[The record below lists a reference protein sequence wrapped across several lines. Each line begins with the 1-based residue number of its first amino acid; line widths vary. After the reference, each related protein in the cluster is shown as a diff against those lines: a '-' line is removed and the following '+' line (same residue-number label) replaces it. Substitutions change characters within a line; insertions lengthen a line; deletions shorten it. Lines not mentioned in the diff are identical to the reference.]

1 MKTQYSNRI
10 KRKVLRK
17 QASTRNSI
25 TCGTEN
31 PASVGCVFYEMEGGE
46 VATVFRGGRWHEG
59 HEGMLHGGIT
69 ASILDEV
76 MGRANRAYDNMMGE
90 PGGPVVTAEM
100 TVRYLKPVM
109 SGELMTAF
117 GRIDR
122 REGRRRFA
130 SGEIVNEIGEVM
142 ASATGVYV
150 SVSADYASGDIKP
163 DRLGGA
169 LGPED
174 IKEL

>member
-1 MKTQYSNRI
+1 
-10 KRKVLRK
+10 
-17 QASTRNSI
+17 
-25 TCGTEN
+25 
-31 PASVGCVFYEMEGGE
+31 
-46 VATVFRGGRWHEG
+46 
-59 HEGMLHGGIT
+59 
-69 ASILDEV
+69 
-76 MGRANRAYDNMMGE
+76 
-90 PGGPVVTAEM
+90 
-100 TVRYLKPVM
+100 M

-130 SGEIVNEIGEVM
+130 SGEIVNETGEIM

-150 SVSADYASGDIKP
+150 SVSTDYANDDIKP

-174 IKEL
+174 PEEL